1 MTTFPEEGRTAV
13 AAVRAPDIANS
24 ANPSAP
30 RRPLLPR
37 LGSHRSPGARKRQG
51 PLALL
56 LIAPAGVGFVIFAA
70 YPALRG
76 IYLAFTSFY
85 ILSPA
90 QWTGLANWH
99 QLISDSIFWHSLIV
113 TVYFVTL
120 SVVVGIAISLLT
132 AAILH
137 RLTKSIVIRA
147 LMILPFLV
155 SGVIAGL
162 VWDWM
167 LDPALGII
175 NIALNK
181 LTGHTFLFFG
191 TGNLAIPSLA
201 MISVWKSMG
210 YNAILILAGLQ
221 TIPTT
226 FYEAARIDGA
236 SEIQMFRRITVP
248 LLRPILA
255 MVVILSVISSF
266 QVFDIV
272 EVTTQGGPANASLV
286 LPMYIYDKAFSQF
299 DFGYA
304 STMSLVLFVMLIIVT
319 FLQMRLARAN
329 QSDLS

>member
-13 AAVRAPDIANS
+13 TAVRVPDTANS
-24 ANPSAP
+24 ADPSAP
-30 RRPLLPR
+30 RRLLPQ

-99 QLISDSIFWHSLIV
+99 QLFSDSIFWHSLV
-113 TVYFVTL
+113 TTVYFVAL
-120 SVVVGIAISLLT
+120 SVGIGIAVSLLT
-132 AAILH
+132 GAVLH
-137 RLTKSIVIRA
+137 RLTKSVVIRA

-155 SGVIAGL
+155 SGVITGL

-167 LDPALGII
+167 LDPALGIV
-175 NIALNK
+175 NIALNN

-191 TGNLAIPSLA
+191 TGSLAIPTLA

-236 SEIQMFRRITVP
+236 GELQMFRRITVP

-255 MVVILSVISSF
+255 MVVILTVISSF

-272 EVTTQGGPANASLV
+272 DVTTQGGPANASLV